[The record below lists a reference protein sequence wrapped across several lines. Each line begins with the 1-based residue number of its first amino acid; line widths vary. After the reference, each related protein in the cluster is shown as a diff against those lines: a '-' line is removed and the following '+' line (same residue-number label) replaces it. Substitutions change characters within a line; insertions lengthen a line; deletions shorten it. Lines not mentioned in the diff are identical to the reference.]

1 MLELLNENQKIYSNY
16 YYTSIAERMIELDYK
31 DIKKLIDDMGNSN
44 LDSLEIEF
52 PEGIKISMTKN
63 TGKEKEVI
71 ITKQAN
77 VIEGS
82 APMTVPTVREDKG
95 TSLVNVQ
102 KEDERDYKIVKSPMV
117 GTFYASSSPDKEPFV
132 GVGDKVQK
140 GQVLCIVEEMK
151 LMNEIESEF
160 DGEIVEICA
169 KNEDIV
175 EYGTPLFKIK

>member
-1 MLELLNENQKIYSNY
+1 M
-16 YYTSIAERMIELDYK
+16 DYK

-63 TGKEKEVI
+63 TGKEVVI
-71 ITKQAN
+71 TTGGPN

-82 APMTVPTVREDKG
+82 APMTPPVVRENKG

-102 KEDERDYKIVKSPMV
+102 NKEEENYKIVKSPMV
-117 GTFYASSSPDKEPFV
+117 GTFYASSAPDKDPFV
-132 GVGDKVQK
+132 KIGDKVHK
-140 GQVLCIVEEMK
+140 GQVLCIVEAMK

-160 DGEIVEICA
+160 DGEIVEICVN
-169 KNEDIV
+169 NEDVV
-175 EYGTPLFKIK
+175 EYGKPLFKMK

>member
-1 MLELLNENQKIYSNY
+1 M
-16 YYTSIAERMIELDYK
+16 DYK

-63 TGKEKEVI
+63 TGKEVVI
-71 ITKQAN
+71 TTGGPN

-82 APMTVPTVREDKG
+82 APMTPPVVRENKG

-102 KEDERDYKIVKSPMV
+102 NDEENYKIVKSPMV
-117 GTFYASSSPDKEPFV
+117 GTFYASSAPDKDPFV
-132 GVGDKVQK
+132 KVGDKVHK
-140 GQVLCIVEEMK
+140 GQVLCIVEAMK

-160 DGEIVEICA
+160 DGEIVEICVN
-169 KNEDIV
+169 NEYIV
-175 EYGTPLFKIK
+175 EYGKPLFKIK